1 MIQTMLVIW
10 WLLFAAT
17 IGGTGWFGWEAWKAG
32 NTTEGF
38 ESFGDA
44 VLAGICLIIALLA
57 GATICALR
65 LAVSL

>member
-1 MIQTMLVIW
+1 MIQTMLDIW
-10 WLLFAAT
+10 WLLFVTA
-17 IGGTGWFGWEAWKAG
+17 IGSAGWFGWEAWKAG

-38 ESFGDA
+38 EAFGDA
-44 VLAGICLIIALLA
+44 VLAAICIIIALLA